1 MLKVVVIVVLAL
13 LALRLVVGTVRSRA
27 LRGSGRDGRRPRP

>member
-1 MLKVVVIVVLAL
+1 MVKAIVIVVLVL

-27 LRGSGRDGRRPRP
+27 PRGSGRDGRRPRP